1 MAFSFYPVVCF
12 CVWFAVVWSPS
23 CRRAP
28 TGTSDLSETEDRF
41 APHQW
46 MDQQRS
52 YPHGQPDVLAHRR
65 AVHAWQDHSRALSLR
80 NENLTWQSTGP
91 TNIGGRVTDL
101 EMPASSLSTIYVAAA
116 GGGIFKT
123 MDTGLTWTPIFDDY
137 GVLAVGDIALH
148 PQDPSILYA
157 GTGEPN
163 AGGGSITYEGQGIF
177 RSKDGGESWQNIGLP
192 NSGSIGRMVIDPLRP
207 ERLFVAAMGS
217 MFAKNQERGI
227 YRSLKG
233 GEQWERVL
241 FVSDSTGGIDLAIN
255 PRSPDTIYA
264 AMWERV
270 RRADY
275 REYGGATS
283 GLYRSIDGGSTWRH
297 LTNGL
302 PTLAHEKGRIG
313 VAVAPNNPSMVY
325 TVYATTQGHLQ
336 GVYRS
341 ENGGESW
348 QPLVTSGLPDPGFMW
363 WFGRIWVHPLN
374 ARKIYVAGLQT
385 YMTVDG
391 TSWSTIFSDAHV
403 DQHALF
409 FHPQN
414 PDFMLNGND
423 GGVYLSRTG
432 GRTYKF
438 LAGLPITQF
447 YTVKADHLING
458 RVYGGTQDNAS
469 MRTNGAPDAWE
480 IIWVGD
486 GFATFSDPTN
496 ANFVYTTSQY
506 GYFVR
511 STNGGRQFTT
521 ATQGISPN
529 DRRNWNTPA
538 ILDPAK
544 PFTLYLGTN
553 RMYQS
558 SDRAQNWF
566 PISGDLTHDQRAP
579 VTFNTITTIDV
590 SPLNS
595 SRLYCGTD
603 DGRVW
608 VYTGVNQWSEI
619 SAGLPKRWVTR
630 VVADPRDYPT
640 VFVTLSGYRWGEK
653 VSHVYK
659 SINSGDTW
667 QSIGDDLPDVP
678 VNDLVVI
685 ASHQLLVVAT
695 DAGVYYSSDEGT
707 TWEPLGQGL
716 PPVVVNDLD
725 YKESTKTLYAGTYGR
740 SIMQLNLTD
749 LTTTKVI
756 DQPAWTVTLYPLPAQ
771 DQVFLRL
778 ETPMVLTGQLSLM
791 DLTGR
796 LIWSEQVTF
805 GAGQSTHRI
814 PLHNLPGGT
823 YYAQL
828 SDNHN
833 KKTFKVLKR

>member
-1 MAFSFYPVVCF
+1 MTFYACGPAPAGV
-12 CVWFAVVWSPS
+12 ASPLQ
-23 CRRAP
+23 A
-28 TGTSDLSETEDRF
+28 EDRF
-41 APHQW
+41 APHHW

-52 YPHGQPDVLAHRR
+52 YPYGEPDLLAHRE
-65 AVHAWQDHSRALSLR
+65 AVRTWQDFSRGLALR
-80 NENLTWQSTGP
+80 HEDLTWQPIGP

-116 GGGIFKT
+116 SGGIFKSV
-123 MDTGLTWTPIFDDY
+123 DTGLTWAPVFDDY
-137 GVLAVGDIALH
+137 GTLAVGDIALH
-148 PQDPSILYA
+148 PQDSSILYA

-163 AGGGSITYEGQGIF
+163 AGGGSITYEGQGVF
-177 RSKDGGESWQNIGLP
+177 RSKDGGQSWQNLGLP
-192 NSGSIGRMVIDPLRP
+192 NSGSIGRIVIDPLRP

-217 MFAKNQERGI
+217 MFGKNRERGI
-227 YRSLKG
+227 YRSVHG

-255 PRSPDTIYA
+255 PRHPDTIYA

-270 RRADY
+270 RWADY

-283 GLYRSIDGGSTWRH
+283 GLYRSADGGTTWRQ

-313 VAVAPNNPSMVY
+313 IAVAPSNPS
-325 TVYATTQGHLQ
+325 TVYAVYATARGNLQ

-341 ENGGESW
+341 EDGGESW

-363 WFGRIWVHPLN
+363 WFGRIWVHPHQ
-374 ARKIYVAGLQT
+374 ARRIYFAGLQT
-385 YMTVDG
+385 YTTGDG
-391 TSWSTIFSDAHV
+391 TSWTTIFSDVHV

-423 GGVYLSRTG
+423 GGVYLSRNG

-438 LAGLPITQF
+438 LPGLPITQF
-447 YTVKADHLING
+447 YTVKADHLIHG

-469 MRTNGAPDAWE
+469 MRTNGAPDTWE

-496 ANFVYTTSQY
+496 ANIVYTTSQY

-511 STNGGRQFTT
+511 STNGGRQFAL

-529 DRRNWNTPA
+529 DRRNWNTPVT
-538 ILDPAK
+538 LDPAK
-544 PFTLYLGTN
+544 PFVLYFGTN

-566 PISGDLTHDQRAP
+566 PISGDLTDNQRAP

-608 VYTGVNQWSEI
+608 IYTGVNQWAEI
-619 SAGLPKRWVTR
+619 SNGLPKRWVTR
-630 VVADPRDYPT
+630 VVADPRDYST
-640 VFVTLSGYRWGEK
+640 VFVTLSGYRWGENI
-653 VSHVYK
+653 SHVYK
-659 SINSGDTW
+659 SYNSGDTW
-667 QSIGDDLPDVP
+667 ESIGEHLPDVP

-685 ASHQLLVVAT
+685 ASHDLVVVAT
-695 DAGVYYSSDEGT
+695 DAGVYQSTDEGT

-740 SIMQLNLTD
+740 SILQLNLAD

-756 DQPAWTVTLYPLPAQ
+756 DQPAWAATLYPLPAQ
-771 DQVFLRL
+771 GEVFLRL
-778 ETPMVLTGQLSLM
+778 EAPTRFNGQLRLM
-791 DLTGR
+791 DQAGQ
-796 LIWSEQVTF
+796 LIWSKRITVD
-805 GAGQSTHRI
+805 AGLSSYRI
-814 PLHNLPGGT
+814 PLHGLPAGAYYVLFSGT
-823 YYAQL
+823 QDQKVY
-828 SDNHN
+828 
-833 KKTFKVLKR
+833 KVLKQ